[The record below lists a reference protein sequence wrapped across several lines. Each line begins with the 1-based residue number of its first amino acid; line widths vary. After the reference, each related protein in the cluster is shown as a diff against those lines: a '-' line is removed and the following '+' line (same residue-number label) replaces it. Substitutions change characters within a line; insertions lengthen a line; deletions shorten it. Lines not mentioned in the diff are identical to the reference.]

1 MLDMVIEARR
11 RSLGA
16 LEVGRVLPFAKRRM
30 VGPFIFFDHMGPLD
44 LPPHVPRDADV
55 RPHPHIGLSTVTYLF
70 QGEITHRDSLGV
82 EQIIVPGEVNWMT
95 SGAGISHSER
105 FDGLRTAG
113 GPLHGLQ
120 AWVAMPEAEE
130 ESAPAF
136 AHYGEDAL
144 PVFRDKGV
152 EARLIAGTA
161 YGLTNGVKTHSPMFY
176 LHVEMAPG
184 GRLGLP
190 DGHAERAAYVVRGSV
205 EFDGHGYESGALLI
219 FQRGSAPTLV
229 ARDAATVML
238 LGGEPLG
245 PRHIWWNFVSSRK
258 ERIEQAKADWQAGR
272 FKLPAHDD
280 QEFIPLPEEPV
291 MKPEPEPMS

>member
-105 FDGLRTAG
+105 FDGLRAAG

-136 AHYGEDAL
+136 AHYGESAL

-152 EARLIAGTA
+152 EARLIAGSA

-184 GRLGLP
+184 GKLALP
-190 DGHAERAAYVVRGSV
+190 QGHAERGAYVVRGSIK
-205 EFDGHGYESGALLI
+205 FDGRPYESGALLI
-219 FQRGSAPTLV
+219 NADAGRARRRH
-229 ARDAATVML
+229 RDAAGRRAARPAPHLVEFRFFTQ
-238 LGGEPLG
+238 G
-245 PRHIWWNFVSSRK
+245 
-258 ERIEQAKADWQAGR
+258 ADRAGQGRLAGR
-272 FKLPAHDD
+272 TLQAARA
-280 QEFIPLPEEPV
+280 
-291 MKPEPEPMS
+291 